1 MGHSNKTTIPSNIV
15 NSVGCKNCGKYFYDI
30 CNVNKEKLMKK
41 LHAKVCTMRLVDN
54 ETSKFTQNYF
64 DAIDQEK
71 SSEKINKFNIH
82 LLTSKFN

>member
-1 MGHSNKTTIPSNIV
+1 MGHSNKISVPSFIV
-15 NSVGCKNCGKYFYDI
+15 NNVGCKYCGKYFHDI
-30 CNVNKEKLMKK
+30 CNVNKAKLMKK
-41 LHAKVCTMRLVDN
+41 LHAKVCIMKLVDN

-71 SSEKINKFNIH
+71 SSEKINKFKIH